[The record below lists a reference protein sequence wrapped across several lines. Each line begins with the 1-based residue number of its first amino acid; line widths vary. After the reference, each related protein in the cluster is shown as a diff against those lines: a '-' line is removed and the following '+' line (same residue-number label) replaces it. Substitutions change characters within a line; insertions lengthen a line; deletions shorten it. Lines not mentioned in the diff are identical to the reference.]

1 MNLVLSMWSVWG
13 LLVLVY
19 LSLRI
24 YIARLNRDEDDTIIL
39 DDAAF
44 GQEKAEQAAILA
56 KVHKIEPAQ
65 RAALI
70 ALGAMTLIVIVYYII
85 DAMHQF

>member
-19 LSLRI
+19 LALRI
-24 YIARLNRDEDDTIIL
+24 YVARLNRDEDDTIIL

-44 GQEKAEQAAILA
+44 GQEKAEQARYYRQGTKDSAG
-56 KVHKIEPAQ
+56 
-65 RAALI
+65 AARC
-70 ALGAMTLIVIVYYII
+70 A
-85 DAMHQF
+85 